1 MSYGNKEV
9 LDMDFAEEN
18 EVKNLNNLHRVLI
31 DNQESLHLQ
40 GVCKVENFDPCS
52 IWLETNRGDLVIE
65 GEELHIA
72 HLDLDGK
79 ELKVCGKICGV
90 RYAVNNKDGKR
101 VKAAGKHLLDRLLK

>member
-1 MSYGNKEV
+1 MDYVDEIEERER
-9 LDMDFAEEN
+9 LDN
-18 EVKNLNNLHRVLI
+18 VHRVLI
-31 DNQESLHLQ
+31 DEQKNLHLQ
-40 GVCKVENFDPCS
+40 GVCKVENFGPQT

-79 ELKVCGKICGV
+79 ELKICGKINGV
-90 RYAVNNKDGKR
+90 RYGMNNKDGKR

>member
-1 MSYGNKEV
+1 M
-9 LDMDFAEEN
+9 
-18 EVKNLNNLHRVLI
+18 
-31 DNQESLHLQ
+31 
-40 GVCKVENFDPCS
+40 
-52 IWLETNRGDLVIE
+52 IE

-90 RYAVNNKDGKR
+90 RYTVNTKDGKR

>member
-1 MSYGNKEV
+1 
-9 LDMDFAEEN
+9 MDFVDDKNGEN
-18 EVKNLNNLHRVLI
+18 LTNLHRVLI
-31 DNQESLHLQ
+31 DNQENLHLQ
-40 GVCKVENFDPCS
+40 GVCKVENFDTNS

-79 ELKVCGKICGV
+79 ELKVCGKISGV
-90 RYAVNNKDGKR
+90 RYAVNTKDGKR